1 MSYLTA
7 IKTAIFVF
15 PLIAFLITIPFILI
29 EYHKYGSINKLR
41 SLIIYSFILY
51 LITVYFL
58 VILPLP
64 DRSTLAPRSGMIRL
78 LPFNFIKDILKES
91 TITLNSP
98 ITYLTIF
105 KTNAFYTT
113 ILNILMTVPFGIY
126 LSYYFKCNLK
136 QTVILSFF
144 LSLFF
149 EITQITGLYFIYRY
163 PYRVFDTDDLIM
175 NTLGGLLGYYLFPL
189 FNKILPTREEL
200 DKESLKQGKKVS
212 LLRRITVFFLDFV
225 ILSLVLV
232 FFKNKYLKL
241 LIFFIYYSL
250 IPYLNKGKTLG
261 SAFLN
266 IKFDVPNYGLIRRFL
281 RQLTVYIYY
290 FKFPFFLLTSG
301 LALEKIIPLPDSLL
315 VIIYLIL
322 IIITAIFYLKS
333 ALKFLKTSK
342 IFYDDL
348 FKITIKSTIEI
359 EE

>member
-64 DRSTLAPRSGMIRL
+64 DRSTLVPRSGMIRL

-91 TITLNSP
+91 TITLNNP
-98 ITYLTIF
+98 ITYLTIL
-105 KTNAFYTT
+105 KTNAFYAT

-136 QTVILSFF
+136 QTVFISFF

-212 LLRRITVFFLDFV
+212 LLRRITVILLDFL
-225 ILSLVLV
+225 ILSLILV

-266 IKFDVPNYGLIRRFL
+266 IKFDVPNHGLIRRFL

-290 FKFPFFLLTSG
+290 FKVPFFLLIRG
-301 LALEKIIPLPDSLL
+301 LPLEKIIPLPNFIL

-322 IIITAIFYLKS
+322 IIIIAIFYLKS

-348 FKITIKSTIEI
+348 FEITIKSTIEI

>member
-15 PLIAFLITIPFILI
+15 PIIAFLITIPFILI
-29 EYHKYGSINKLR
+29 QYHKYGSINKLR
-41 SLIIYSFILY
+41 SLIIYSFVLY

-64 DRSTLAPRSGMIRL
+64 DRNTLVPRNGMIRL
-78 LPFNFIKDILKES
+78 LPFSFIKDILKES
-91 TITLNSP
+91 AIVLNNP
-98 ITYLTIF
+98 NTYISIF

-149 EITQITGLYFIYRY
+149 EITQITGLYFIYQY

-175 NTLGGLLGYYLFPL
+175 NTLGGLLGYYLYPI

-200 DKESLKQGKKVS
+200 DKASLKEGKRVS
-212 LLRRITVFFLDFV
+212 ILRRITVFTLDFLIITF
-225 ILSLVLV
+225 ILAL
-232 FFKNKYLKL
+232 FKNKYLKL

-250 IPYLNKGKTLG
+250 IPYLNKGRTLG

-266 IKFDVPNYGLIRRFL
+266 IRFDVPNYGLIRLFL
-281 RQLTVYIYY
+281 RQLFVYFFY
-290 FKFPFFLLTSG
+290 FKFPILFLTSG
-301 LALEKIIPLPDSLL
+301 FTLRQIIPLPFFFSMT
-315 VIIYLIL
+315 INLIL
-322 IIITAIFYLKS
+322 IVTISVFYLKT
-333 ALKFLKTSK
+333 AIIFFKTNTV
-342 IFYDDL
+342 FYDNL
-348 FKITIKSTIEI
+348 FKTTIKSTIEL